1 MLTQLRS
8 KNQITIPADLINKM
22 ELHQGS
28 KLEVEM
34 TDDGKIIITPV
45 VTVEK
50 KWLDDVGE
58 ALKQVENGDVSKA
71 MEIEELLESLDEI

>member
-1 MLTQLRS
+1 MLIQLRS
-8 KNQITIPADLINKM
+8 KNQLTIPADLINKM
-22 ELHQGS
+22 GLCEGS

-34 TDDGKIIITPV
+34 NEDGKIVITPV

-50 KWLDDVGE
+50 KWLDDVGK

-71 MEIEELLESLDEI
+71 MEIEELLKSLDE

>member
-8 KNQITIPADLINKM
+8 KNQLTIPADLINKM
-22 ELHQGS
+22 GLYEGS
-28 KLEVEM
+28 KLEIEM
-34 TDDGKIIITPV
+34 NEDGKIVITPV

-50 KWLDDVGE
+50 KWLDDVGK

-71 MEIEELLESLDEI
+71 MEIKELLKSLDE